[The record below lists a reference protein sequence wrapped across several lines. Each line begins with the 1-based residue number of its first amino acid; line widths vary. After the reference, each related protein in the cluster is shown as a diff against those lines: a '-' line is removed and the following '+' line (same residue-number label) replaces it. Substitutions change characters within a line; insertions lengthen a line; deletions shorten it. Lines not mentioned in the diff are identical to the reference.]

1 MNAETDLSRPVA
13 LRVRFPAASGL
24 PSGSRFDRHA
34 LAPPII
40 EELATTAVLDAP
52 ATAAADNVLGVL
64 DVIVLPSGQAEL
76 LPLQRTVEAWIA
88 QPSAGEHASAPI
100 DLVFRGDR
108 ICWRPDRAMV
118 IVAGTRREEVVAG
131 LVGFARN
138 ELELRRLE
146 SETSEKLNA
155 AAGDVDLTHA
165 VVRASLSRQARVHAI
180 TVWAAQA
187 RIRFTLLEPTVANGA
202 AALPPPSLRL
212 ARELAVQSEVMERLR
227 VLDDQLEVVADLYEL
242 ANDRLTEYSYFLRE
256 YRLERWI
263 LLALVAEL
271 AFSIVGLFV

>member
-1 MNAETDLSRPVA
+1 MNAQTDLSRPVA

-40 EELATTAVLDAP
+40 EELATDILLEGS
-52 ATAAADNVLGVL
+52 ATATADDVL

-76 LPLQRTVEAWIA
+76 LPLQRTVETWIA
-88 QPSAGEHASAPI
+88 QPSAGKHASAPI
-100 DLVFRGDR
+100 ELVFRGDR

-146 SETSEKLNA
+146 SETSEKLSA

-165 VVRASLSRQARVHAI
+165 VVRASLSRQARVNAI

-187 RIRFTLLEPTVANGA
+187 RIRFTLLEPTVASGA

-212 ARELAVQSEVMERLR
+212 ARELAVQSEVVERLR

-271 AFSIVGLFV
+271 AFSIIGLFV

>member
-1 MNAETDLSRPVA
+1 MNAQTDLSRPVA

-40 EELATTAVLDAP
+40 EELATDILLEGL
-52 ATAAADNVLGVL
+52 ATATADDVL

-76 LPLQRTVEAWIA
+76 LPLQRTVETWIA
-88 QPSAGEHASAPI
+88 QPSAGKHASAPI
-100 DLVFRGDR
+100 ELVFRGDR

-146 SETSEKLNA
+146 SETSEKLSA

-165 VVRASLSRQARVHAI
+165 VVRASLSRQARVNAI

-187 RIRFTLLEPTVANGA
+187 RIRFTLLEPTIASGA

-212 ARELAVQSEVMERLR
+212 ARELAVQSEVVERLR

-271 AFSIVGLFV
+271 AFSIIGLFV

>member
-1 MNAETDLSRPVA
+1 MNAQTDLSRPVA

-40 EELATTAVLDAP
+40 EELATDILLEGL
-52 ATAAADNVLGVL
+52 ATATADDVL

-88 QPSAGEHASAPI
+88 QPSAGKHASAPI
-100 DLVFRGDR
+100 ELVFRGDR

-146 SETSEKLNA
+146 SETSEKLSA

-165 VVRASLSRQARVHAI
+165 VVRASLSRQARVNAI

-187 RIRFTLLEPTVANGA
+187 RIRFTLLEPTVASGA

-212 ARELAVQSEVMERLR
+212 ARELAVQSEVVERLR

-271 AFSIVGLFV
+271 AFSIIGLFV

>member
-1 MNAETDLSRPVA
+1 MNAQTDLSRPVA

-40 EELATTAVLDAP
+40 EELATDILLEGL
-52 ATAAADNVLGVL
+52 ATATADDVL

-146 SETSEKLNA
+146 SETSEKLSA

-165 VVRASLSRQARVHAI
+165 VVRASLSRQARVNAI

-187 RIRFTLLEPTVANGA
+187 RIRFTLLEPTVASGA

-212 ARELAVQSEVMERLR
+212 ARELAVQSEVVERLR
-227 VLDDQLEVVADLYEL
+227 VLDDQLEVVAAIYEL

-256 YRLERWI
+256 YRLELLI

-271 AFSIVGLFV
+271 AFSILGWFG

>member
-1 MNAETDLSRPVA
+1 MNAQTDLSRPVA

-40 EELATTAVLDAP
+40 EELATDILLEGL
-52 ATAAADNVLGVL
+52 ATATADDVL

-76 LPLQRTVEAWIA
+76 LPLQRTVETWIA
-88 QPSAGEHASAPI
+88 QPSAGKHASAPI
-100 DLVFRGDR
+100 ELVFRGDR

-165 VVRASLSRQARVHAI
+165 VVRASLSRQARVNAI

-187 RIRFTLLEPTVANGA
+187 RIRFTLLEPTVASGA

-212 ARELAVQSEVMERLR
+212 ARELAVQSEVVERLR
-227 VLDDQLEVVADLYEL
+227 VLDDQLEVVAAIYEL

-271 AFSIVGLFV
+271 AFSIIGLFV

>member
-1 MNAETDLSRPVA
+1 MNAQTDLSRPVA

-40 EELATTAVLDAP
+40 EELATDILLEGL
-52 ATAAADNVLGVL
+52 ATATADDVL

-76 LPLQRTVEAWIA
+76 LPLQRTVETWIA
-88 QPSAGEHASAPI
+88 QPSAGKHASAPI
-100 DLVFRGDR
+100 ELVFRGDR

-146 SETSEKLNA
+146 SETSEKLSA

-165 VVRASLSRQARVHAI
+165 VVRASLSRQARVNAI

-187 RIRFTLLEPTVANGA
+187 RIRFTLLEPTVASGA

-212 ARELAVQSEVMERLR
+212 ARELAVQSEVVERLR
-227 VLDDQLEVVADLYEL
+227 VLDDQLEVVAAIYEL

-271 AFSIVGLFV
+271 AFSIIGLFV

>member
-1 MNAETDLSRPVA
+1 MNAQTDLSRPVA

-40 EELATTAVLDAP
+40 EELATDILLKGL
-52 ATAAADNVLGVL
+52 ATATADDVL

-146 SETSEKLNA
+146 SETSEKLSA

-165 VVRASLSRQARVHAI
+165 VVRASLSRQARVNAI

-187 RIRFTLLEPTVANGA
+187 RIRFTLLEPTVASGA

-212 ARELAVQSEVMERLR
+212 ARELAVQSEVVERLR

-271 AFSIVGLFV
+271 AFSIIGLFV

>member
-1 MNAETDLSRPVA
+1 MNAQTDLSRPVA

-40 EELATTAVLDAP
+40 EELATDILLEGL
-52 ATAAADNVLGVL
+52 ATATADDVL

-76 LPLQRTVEAWIA
+76 LPLQRTVETWIA
-88 QPSAGEHASAPI
+88 QPSAGKHASAPI
-100 DLVFRGDR
+100 ELVFRGDR

-146 SETSEKLNA
+146 SETSEKLSA

-165 VVRASLSRQARVHAI
+165 VVRASLSRQARVNAI

-187 RIRFTLLEPTVANGA
+187 RIRFTLLEPTVASGA

-212 ARELAVQSEVMERLR
+212 ARELAVQSEVVERLR

-271 AFSIVGLFV
+271 AFSIIGLFV

>member
-1 MNAETDLSRPVA
+1 MNAQTDLSRPVA

-40 EELATTAVLDAP
+40 EELATDILLEGL
-52 ATAAADNVLGVL
+52 ATATADDVL

-76 LPLQRTVEAWIA
+76 LPLQRTVETWIA
-88 QPSAGEHASAPI
+88 QPSAGKHASAPI

-146 SETSEKLNA
+146 SETSEKLSA

-165 VVRASLSRQARVHAI
+165 VVRASLSRQARVNAI

-187 RIRFTLLEPTVANGA
+187 RIRFTLLEPTVASGA

-212 ARELAVQSEVMERLR
+212 ARELAVQSEVVERLR

-271 AFSIVGLFV
+271 AFSIIGLFV

>member
-1 MNAETDLSRPVA
+1 MNAESDFARPVA
-13 LRVRFPAASGL
+13 LRVRFPAARSL
-24 PSGSRFDRHA
+24 PASPGFDRHA
-34 LAPPII
+34 LASPII
-40 EELATTAVLDAP
+40 EKLATDAVLDAP
-52 ATAAADNVLGVL
+52 ATATADNVL

-76 LPLQRTVEAWIA
+76 LPLQRTVEAWIT
-88 QPSAGEHASAPI
+88 QPSAGEHAPAPI

-108 ICWRPDRAMV
+108 ICWRPGRAMV
-118 IVAGTRREEVVAG
+118 IVAGLRRDEVVAG

-146 SETSEKLNA
+146 SETTEKLNA

-165 VVRASLSRQARVHAI
+165 VVRASLSRQARVNAI

-187 RIRFTLLEPTVANGA
+187 RIRFTLLEPTVASGA

-227 VLDDQLEVVADLYEL
+227 VLDDQLEVVADIYEL

-271 AFSIVGLFV
+271 AFSIFGLFV

>member
-1 MNAETDLSRPVA
+1 MNAQTDLSRPVA

-40 EELATTAVLDAP
+40 EELATDILLEGL
-52 ATAAADNVLGVL
+52 ATATADDVL

-88 QPSAGEHASAPI
+88 QPSAGKHASAPI

-146 SETSEKLNA
+146 SETSEKLSA

-165 VVRASLSRQARVHAI
+165 VVRASLSRQARVNAI

-187 RIRFTLLEPTVANGA
+187 RIRFTLLEPTVASGA

-212 ARELAVQSEVMERLR
+212 ARELAVQSEVVERLR

-271 AFSIVGLFV
+271 AFSIIGLFV

>member
-1 MNAETDLSRPVA
+1 MNAQTDLSRPVA

-40 EELATTAVLDAP
+40 EELATDILLEGS
-52 ATAAADNVLGVL
+52 ATAAADDVL

-88 QPSAGEHASAPI
+88 QPSAGKHASAPI

-146 SETSEKLNA
+146 SETSEKLSA

-165 VVRASLSRQARVHAI
+165 VVRASLSRQARVNAI

-187 RIRFTLLEPTVANGA
+187 RIRFTLLEPTVASGA

-212 ARELAVQSEVMERLR
+212 ARELAVQSEVVERLR

-271 AFSIVGLFV
+271 AFSIIGLFV